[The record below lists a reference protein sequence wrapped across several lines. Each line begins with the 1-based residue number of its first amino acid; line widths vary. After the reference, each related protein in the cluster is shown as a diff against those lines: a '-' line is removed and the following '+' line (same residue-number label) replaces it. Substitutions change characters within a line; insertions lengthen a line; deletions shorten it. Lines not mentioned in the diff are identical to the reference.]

1 MRNLLNESFSRLRQ
15 DLTFK
20 VCLIIIIIIPAIL
33 ISVQK
38 FLLTILGEVVT
49 GINAADDFLFSMT
62 NMLPLF
68 IAISAGFFIA
78 KDFQQNTVRNKII
91 CGYSRTSI
99 YMANWIT
106 SVCVALILHICLTIV
121 SMVIGSVLF
130 EPGDIFTKEN
140 IYYSLVCIPV
150 LISFTS
156 ITVAMSMALR
166 NAAGAIFSYF
176 IHEILGLFN
185 IVIIL
190 LDNDALKKFLCYF
203 LPANQLNMIVS
214 RNYLASDLSMDEP
227 EEIMSIAKYAI
238 PEGFDAAALPIYAV
252 ILTVVVTALG
262 IWHFNK
268 KDVK

>member
-1 MRNLLNESFSRLRQ
+1 MRNLLNESFSRLRKNT
-15 DLTFK
+15 TFK
-20 VCLIIIIIIPAIL
+20 VCLIIVIAIPLLL
-33 ISVQK
+33 ISLEK
-38 FLLTILGEVVT
+38 ILLRAFDENAAGF
-49 GINAADDFLFSMT
+49 NAADECLFMMT
-62 NMLPLF
+62 GMLPLF
-68 IAISAGFFIA
+68 IAIAAGFFIA
-78 KDFQQNTVRNKII
+78 SDFRQNTVRNKII

-99 YMANWIT
+99 YMTNWIT
-106 SVCVALILHICLTIV
+106 SVCITLIFHIVSTIV

-214 RNYLASDLSMDEP
+214 RNYLAADLSMDEP

-252 ILTVVVTALG
+252 ILTVVVTTLG